1 MKKSRIK
8 SVSPIDL
15 YFTNTLLYSRPLKW
29 LRFFTVWWLPLFS
42 FWRILYIIQF
52 FFSMGELSTNDIS
65 AHVFCIICISLLS
78 VSVGLAIKTRKDI
91 KSMSPN
97 AYKSILILL
106 LMDFLLTVLN
116 TLFVPPYNE
125 NIGIFLGYTIPYAVL
140 FTTPNIIYFR
150 KRRSLFSGVNLAKAK
165 TTIKTETQSNKISKT
180 PSKKS
185 LVKNIAI
192 IMLPIM
198 AIAIAIQLLYVPHR
212 VYDVEFSS
220 QNVPHYTF
228 EYVRYNWITEDYHY
242 TTSKGKISGTSK
254 IAYDIMATQ
263 IFVTLLIG
271 FSIYALL
278 YLLFQKRK
286 DKQQITK
293 DDKNISNS
301 VYDSSSTFQYQSNN
315 LNAKAVKEDRIGFW
329 INGEDAI
336 NELFNEMQ
344 QKKKENHTENHC

>member
-8 SVSPIDL
+8 NVSPIDL

-29 LRFFTVWWLPLFS
+29 LRFFTVWYLPLFS

-65 AHVFCIICISLLS
+65 AYVFCIICISLLS

-125 NIGIFLGYTIPYAVL
+125 NIGIFLGYIIPYAAL

-150 KRRSLFSGVNLAKAK
+150 KRRSLFSGVNLAKAT

-220 QNVPHYTF
+220 QNVPHYTTK
-228 EYVRYNWITEDYHY
+228 YISYNWLTASTYHTFHGEIY
-242 TTSKGKISGTSK
+242 EISS
-254 IAYDIMATQ
+254 IAYDIIAIQ
-263 IFVTLLIG
+263 IVVTLLTG
-271 FSIYALL
+271 LLIYALL
-278 YLLFQKRK
+278 YLLYQKRK
-286 DKQQITK
+286 GKKITK
-293 DDKNISNS
+293 KYKNISNS
-301 VYDSSSTFQYQSNN
+301 VYDSSSTFQCQSSD
-315 LNAKAVKEDRIGFW
+315 LKAKDDCIGDW
-329 INGEDAI
+329 IDGEDAVK
-336 NELFNEMQ
+336 ELFNEMQ

>member
-1 MKKSRIK
+1 
-8 SVSPIDL
+8 
-15 YFTNTLLYSRPLKW
+15 
-29 LRFFTVWWLPLFS
+29 
-42 FWRILYIIQF
+42 
-52 FFSMGELSTNDIS
+52 
-65 AHVFCIICISLLS
+65 
-78 VSVGLAIKTRKDI
+78 
-91 KSMSPN
+91 
-97 AYKSILILL
+97 
-106 LMDFLLTVLN
+106 MDFLLTVLN